1 MSEDVKTQIGFDQFS
16 AIDLR
21 VAKVLEASDHPNADK
36 LTVLKIDLGP
46 LGQRQAVA
54 GIKQFYQPDDLVGK
68 DIAVVVNLA
77 PRTMRGVESR
87 GMLLAGVEGGENA
100 PPTNV
105 VVLTLEKPVASGS
118 RIS

>member
-21 VAKVLEASDHPNADK
+21 VAKVVEASDHPNADK
-36 LTVLKIDLGP
+36 LTVLTIDLGP
-46 LGQRQAVA
+46 LGQRQIVA
-54 GIKQFYQPDDLVGK
+54 GIKQFYKPDELVGK
-68 DIAVVVNLA
+68 NIAVVVNLA
-77 PRTMRGVESR
+77 PRTMRGVESQA
-87 GMLLAGVEGGENA
+87 MLLAAVESGENA

-105 VVLTLEKPVASGS
+105 VLLQTDKPVPPGT